1 MSDSLN
7 KDLYASFHYDSKAQ
21 PPLRFQIRNGVQPEP
36 LVDEGMSA
44 ADPAVYTAPCV
55 SVPGAVQAPEGEDLN
70 RVAAALV
77 SALKAKG
84 VMGFT
89 LQPAE
94 QVAGVA
100 INLKTG
106 LERSETPASWEVV
119 RFVARTAA
127 RIAKASAPSEPA
139 GE

>member
-7 KDLYASFHYDSKAQ
+7 KDLYASFHFDSEAQ
-21 PPLRFQIRNGVQPEP
+21 PPLRLQIRNGIESAP
-36 LVDEGMSA
+36 LVDEGMRG
-44 ADPAVYTAPCV
+44 ADPAVYTAPRV
-55 SVPGAVQAPEGEDLN
+55 STPGGVQAPEGDDLS
-70 RVAAALV
+70 RVAAVLV

-84 VMGFT
+84 VKRFS

-100 INLKTG
+100 VNLEKG
-106 LERSETPASWEVV
+106 VEKSEIPASWEVV
-119 RFVARTAA
+119 RFIARTAA
-127 RIAKASAPSEPA
+127 RIAMASAPSEST